1 MPVLSFKHGDIP
13 LNQLSAGMK
22 RIIEICYLIVWSV
35 YENMQAAMMR
45 SMAHPSLDITL
56 LFDEVELHLHPK
68 CQRQIMDAI
77 LSVGEALPAQY
88 RMQYL
93 ITTHAPMVLAS
104 LEPLFNS
111 DTDQLF
117 SYDITSENKV
127 ALEPLKWSARG
138 SANSWLSSLGLAEA
152 RSIKAEKIILVAEK
166 AMNGENIDLSLADV
180 EKELYDT
187 LPEKEPFLV
196 RWKLFRK
203 FGENSK

>member
-68 CQRQIMDAI
+68 WQRQIMDAI